1 MNTFKPVLTEHIGQ
15 PDCHTLSF
23 YKSIGGYTALEK
35 VLKLNSEDVTQEVKD
50 SNLRGR
56 GGAGFSTGVKWGF
69 IPKDSNKPKY
79 LINNADESEPGTFK
93 DRLLMN
99 KAPHQM

>member
-1 MNTFKPVLTEHIGQ
+1 MNTFKPVLTEHINHQ
-15 PDCHTLSF
+15 DCHTLQF
-23 YKSIGGYTALEK
+23 YKSVGGYTALEK
-35 VLKLNSEDVTQEVKD
+35 ILKMNPEDVIQEVKN

-79 LINNADESEPGTFK
+79 LINNAVSYTHLTLPTICSV
-93 DRLLMN
+93 
-99 KAPHQM
+99 